1 MNTIA
6 ETETL
11 SDSSDSDLDSN
22 PETLNWVDELCM
34 DDIIDIE
41 CRIQEYAI
49 EWIAA
54 NPLSLASSHVEKTLS
69 TDLAIHLFDEWLE
82 AEICDDS
89 EENYQF
95 VYEWTKQTVSQ
106 MNLRNAPV
114 FYVPSFDSV
123 SSRVQRLNDAPNPE
137 QRTQA
142 WYDSRYNLL
151 TASNLWK
158 ALGTEAQRN
167 SLIYEKCR
175 PYTMFVEEC
184 SRHGNLSV
192 ENTMHWGH
200 KYESVSIALYEKR
213 TQSHIQ
219 NYGCI
224 VHKEHAFLGASPDGI
239 VSSSIGDFSV
249 GRMVEI
255 KNIVN
260 REITG
265 IPLDHYWI
273 QMQIQMEVC
282 DLEECDFVETR
293 FKEFVDEAAY
303 LESTIEDKGILLR
316 FVQRQTLDDL
326 CSVDR
331 IMLDPFYEYAPIGLT
346 NDSEWIQE
354 CREKHAPK
362 YVLAHTVY
370 WYLDQY
376 SCVLVR
382 RNRDWFQ
389 AALPKI
395 REVWDTVLQER
406 ETGYE
411 HRAPNKRK
419 NPVSKN
425 VESGGYTINM
435 PVLSGG
441 LCLVKLDAEG
451 V

>member
-1 MNTIA
+1 MHDQYTQTCWEQDI
-6 ETETL
+6 
-11 SDSSDSDLDSN
+11 DLDSDQDSD
-22 PETLNWVDELCM
+22 PENSWVDDLTEEDVLHTE
-34 DDIIDIE
+34 ISI
-41 CRIQEYAI
+41 REYALD
-49 EWIAA
+49 WMDA
-54 NPLSLASSHVEKTLS
+54 NPLSLASTQVEKQMAA
-69 TDLAIHLFDEWLE
+69 DIAIHFLEEWVE
-82 AEICDDS
+82 ADICDETED
-89 EENYQF
+89 NYQF
-95 VYEWTKQTVSQ
+95 LLDWVKQTVVD

-114 FYVPSFDSV
+114 FCSPTLEPVAD
-123 SSRVQRLNDAPNPE
+123 RVQRLDDAPNPE

-142 WYDSRYNLL
+142 WYDFRYNLL

-158 ALGTEAQRN
+158 ALGTDAQKN

-175 PYTMFVEEC
+175 PYSQFVEEC
-184 SRHGNLSV
+184 AKHKNLGTDNS
-192 ENTMHWGH
+192 MHWGQ
-200 KYESVSIALYEKR
+200 KYEPVSLQIYEHR
-213 TQSHIQ
+213 NQVHVNQ
-219 NYGCI
+219 YGCI
-224 VHKEHAFLGASPDGI
+224 VHREHAFLGASPDGI
-239 VSSSIGDFSV
+239 SGSGK
-249 GRMVEI
+249 MLEI

-265 IPLDHYWI
+265 VPLDAYWI

-282 DLEECDFVETR
+282 DLDECDFVETR
-293 FKEFVDEAAY
+293 FKEFADEEAFLA
-303 LESTIEDKGILLR
+303 STAEDKGVMLR
-316 FVQRQTLDDL
+316 FVQRRTLDDIINPTPDSL
-326 CSVDR
+326 A
-331 IMLDPFYEYAPIGLT
+331 LEPFYEYAPLGVVGK
-346 NDSEWIQE
+346 EWIQE

-395 REVWDTVLQER
+395 RDVWDTVLRER
-406 ETGYE
+406 ETGCE

-441 LCLVKLDAEG
+441 LCLVKLDS
-451 V
+451 